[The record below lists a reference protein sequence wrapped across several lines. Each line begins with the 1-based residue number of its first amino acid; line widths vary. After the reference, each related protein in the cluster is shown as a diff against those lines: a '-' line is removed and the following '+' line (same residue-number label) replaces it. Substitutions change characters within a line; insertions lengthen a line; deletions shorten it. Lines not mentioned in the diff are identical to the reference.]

1 MREQSTS
8 SLVIQIFMVESFCV
22 PHNLV
27 RTFFHRNFLF
37 IVDLEHYY
45 NGFGGFECSYSSQC
59 LCEPIYLN
67 AFFFFLLSFT
77 VLLKQLNEVA
87 LHHHILKKLH
97 QPRGKIISY
106 IEFNSF
112 FSTCFSSVII
122 FNLFEQFNFSLQ
134 QSPSFFFL
142 TSYGK

>member
-67 AFFFFLLSFT
+67 AFFFFFT
-77 VLLKQLNEVA
+77 LFYSPAETAKRGRSPPP
-87 LHHHILKKLH
+87 HSKKASPT
-97 QPRGKIISY
+97 PR
-106 IEFNSF
+106 
-112 FSTCFSSVII
+112 
-122 FNLFEQFNFSLQ
+122 
-134 QSPSFFFL
+134 
-142 TSYGK
+142 